1 MVHDRAPLPA
11 TAAARAA
18 DPAPSNGPVSISG
31 AAAPDPETTG
41 DGQSLLPPAA
51 AARDAGLDKPRAP
64 AMRGDAGAARKTRWH
79 AARAAPFPPR
89 MRWVTGCPGPGRGSP
104 RGRRE
109 SRPAAGIRAAHL
121 ALLEAAAAGS
131 ARGRHEVDKEDRPPP
146 SRQAPERGG
155 PSAKRR
161 QATATT
167 TAETIL

>member
-1 MVHDRAPLPA
+1 MVHDWAPLPA
-11 TAAARAA
+11 AAAARAA

-89 MRWVTGCPGPGRGSP
+89 MRWVTGRGA
-104 RGRRE
+104 
-109 SRPAAGIRAAHL
+109 RPAAGIRAAHL
-121 ALLEAAAAGS
+121 TLLGAAAAGS
-131 ARGRHEVDKEDRPPP
+131 VRGRHEVDKEDRPPP

-155 PSAKRR
+155 PSAERR